1 MNTLVSLQEKAPNI
15 TKSVSF
21 HGYEFDTESDV
32 WTLSKEKTIYVN
44 FITDFDTSIQEDI
57 RATLIY
63 FSEQKS
69 ADHTYNVCF
78 AIKDYLRTTQT
89 KINELGLLTYKSF
102 FSKKDEYR
110 VGILRVFLKQ
120 LFFLGFDA
128 VSEEIM
134 ELLNRW
140 SLSGNEKGIA
150 VLSLDPEEGPFSDIE
165 FEAIRSG
172 LDNKYAEGKI
182 NDEQYSL
189 AQLFAATGRRSIQIS
204 SLKLGDLRID

>member
-15 TKSVSF
+15 TASVSF
-21 HGYEFDTESDV
+21 HGYEFDIESDIWV
-32 WTLSKEKTIYVN
+32 LSKERKINVN
-44 FITDFDTSIQEDI
+44 FINDFDASIQNDI
-57 RATLIY
+57 RATLVY
-63 FSEQKS
+63 FAEQKS
-69 ADHTYNVCF
+69 DAHTYSVCF
-78 AIKDYLRTTQT
+78 AIKNYLRTKQIH
-89 KINELGLLTYKSF
+89 INELGLLTYKSL

-110 VGILRVFLKQ
+110 VAVFRVFLKQ

-140 SLSGNEKGIA
+140 KLSGNEKGLA

-165 FEAIRSG
+165 FEAIRNG
-172 LDNKYAEGKI
+172 LDNKYAEKKI

-204 SLKLGDLRID
+204 SLKLGRANA